1 MGLGLLEKGVF
12 NARSVPIPHAQV
24 TAATPPLP
32 SSWSDRDASAL
43 VSAKV
48 FSKIN
53 DVIILE
59 MLWCHQFSLLTF
71 ANP

>member
-1 MGLGLLEKGVF
+1 MILFCVTFGKDSKSMGLGLLEKGVF

-48 FSKIN
+48 SAKST
-53 DVIILE
+53 
-59 MLWCHQFSLLTF
+59 MS
-71 ANP
+71 

>member
-48 FSKIN
+48 SAKST
-53 DVIILE
+53 
-59 MLWCHQFSLLTF
+59 MS
-71 ANP
+71 